1 MLDHLIRRVKVN
13 RLENLLSDLIIT
25 NKIINYRQLQVAI
38 LRQIFQCILQI
49 NRVLKSYLTDTFP
62 KQNFLRAKEII
73 MLKLNKLIDK
83 NVFQGRDFHAHGERK
98 ALSDQ
103 VTSFA
108 KGEYLLVND
117 VVVELGRGNDGVF
130 FMVFRIQQKFL
141 LPEFYD
147 VGSVLEQVLVGF
159 ADHVDELESLLVL
172 LKDNL
177 TTRDAFVF
185 ILFMKRF
192 IMS

>member
-108 KGEYLLVND
+108 KGENLLIYD
-117 VVVELGRGNDGVF
+117 VVVELSRGNDGVF

-172 LKDNL
+172 L
-177 TTRDAFVF
+177 
-185 ILFMKRF
+185 
-192 IMS
+192 